1 MPLGVAPVD
10 RWMRFVAIAAWVVGL
25 VALAAWQTVH
35 PLFPASLCRHLARW
49 SPLSFP
55 TATL

>member
-1 MPLGVAPVD
+1 V
-10 RWMRFVAIAAWVVGL
+10 RFVAIAAWVVGL